1 MGETSSIV
9 SRSPPFSVSTSHS
22 NERRWMSIRFGSSS
36 EVPRRAKVRRWRG
49 ASTGAKTAAPSERS
63 GEGKTGAQSATR
75 QDSTARH
82 APSGTWEWPSRT
94 PSRGSAVCG
103 GALPEG
109 RLRLLAGRKNTR
121 KRRFR
126 QRWRVEAGRRAPVRR
141 SSRDLPRPIIC
152 VIRTDMEGEDRRHP
166 RPRLRALEVIEERA
180 LGGRLAG
187 TLYVTGAVTASTMLL
202 IPGVERTHWRLMLGL
217 AAVGLAWAL
226 ACFVVIPWE
235 RASPL
240 VSHFSCALGFPI
252 TAVAVAA
259 TGGSESPAIYYLLF
273 IVGYCAYFYRR
284 REALPYL
291 VACVAVHSLPLF
303 YDPNAVSE
311 GLVPQLLIL
320 GPTYLLLG
328 GLITAGKTR
337 LVELRDEARRLSLA
351 DPLTGL
357 ANRRALIDLLESS
370 TAGGRAS
377 DPVGLVLVDLDGFK
391 EANTLYGHP
400 GGDTALVAAADA
412 LRTAA
417 REQDM
422 VARLGGDEFAIVARG
437 LDADALDGLA
447 QRVLAAVRAAGAGLT
462 GMPAY
467 E

>member
-1 MGETSSIV
+1 MV
-9 SRSPPFSVSTSHS
+9 
-22 NERRWMSIRFGSSS
+22 
-36 EVPRRAKVRRWRG
+36 
-49 ASTGAKTAAPSERS
+49 
-63 GEGKTGAQSATR
+63 
-75 QDSTARH
+75 
-82 APSGTWEWPSRT
+82 
-94 PSRGSAVCG
+94 
-103 GALPEG
+103 
-109 RLRLLAGRKNTR
+109 
-121 KRRFR
+121 
-126 QRWRVEAGRRAPVRR
+126 
-141 SSRDLPRPIIC
+141 
-152 VIRTDMEGEDRRHP
+152 
-166 RPRLRALEVIEERA
+166 EERA

-187 TLYVTGAVTASTMLL
+187 TLYVTGAVTATAMLL
-202 IPGVERTHWRLMLGL
+202 VPGVETRHWRIMLVL

-226 ACFVVIPWE
+226 VCFTLIPWE

-252 TAVAVAA
+252 TAIAVAS
-259 TGGSESPAIYYLLF
+259 TGGAASPAVFYLLF

-284 REALPYL
+284 REAVPYL
-291 VACVAVHSLPLF
+291 FACIAVHSLPLF
-303 YDPNAVSE
+303 YDPDAVRE
-311 GLVPQLLIL
+311 GLVAQLIIL
-320 GPTYLLLG
+320 APTYLLLG
-328 GLITAGKTR
+328 GLIIAGKER

-400 GGDTALVAAADA
+400 GGDTALVAAAEA

-437 LDADALDGLA
+437 LNAEGLDGLA

-462 GMPAY
+462 EMPAY
-467 E
+467 ELRCSVGSALYPDDARDVDELVAIADVCMRGAKATGKDRTLSARDFAIDSAVVS